1 MPNDDGCNSNAFCLM
16 TIDDGCNDNALCL
29 RTMDV
34 MVMHYVTWYFM

>member
-1 MPNDDGCNSNAFCLM
+1 MPNDDGCNSNAFCHM